1 MLKIKT
7 PNFVF
12 GSFYSSLKNA
22 LLKKKNTFVSYICN
36 LTTIVCLFLLKKRYF
51 INVELFQLD
60 EHLKKKGHL
69 FFITINYSEDINAF
83 NNISLL
89 YKKGRTQSYTYSQ
102 LLYLRKTRRI
112 NLILLTSFGVL
123 NMSEAIMYKIGGVPL
138 LELF

>member
-7 PNFVF
+7 PNFIF

-36 LTTIVCLFLLKKRYF
+36 LTTIVCFFLLKKRYF
-51 INVELFQLD
+51 VNVELFQLD
-60 EHLKKKGHL
+60 ECLKKKGHL
-69 FFITINYSEDINAF
+69 YFITINYNEDINSF

-89 YKKGRTQSYTYSQ
+89 YNKGRTRSYTYSQ
-102 LLYLRKTRRI
+102 LINIRKTRRI
-112 NLILLTSFGVL
+112 HLILLTSLGIL
-123 NMSEAIMYKIGGVPL
+123 NMSEAIMYKIGGIPL